1 MIPAMYL
8 LKVSRRLA
16 GIAGLRRP
24 ISRPPQLR
32 ILSRERPRLLGSIA
46 DLRHRFIGV
55 YPGWWVVG
63 ACCFLALFP
72 GAIFSYGFPVFYIP
86 IRDELM
92 LTDTQVSLIFALSRG
107 EAGIGGPIVG
117 WMVDKFDSRPIVLVF
132 GLMAGV
138 GLIFLAGV
146 ESYWVFVLV
155 YVGVVSVGNNSGFG
169 QTFLAV
175 INRWFVRRRAVG
187 MTIVITAYTA
197 GGAMLIPVLS
207 RGVDALGWRDV
218 MLYTG
223 IFVAVTVVPFAMMI
237 RRSPESVGIDLADV
251 GEAVEPTSGQTSS
264 AQASGRDFTV
274 AEALRTPAYWFI
286 LVASALRISVTSGVL
301 VHAIPIMVWKGTS
314 EQTGADVMALLFFV
328 SIPARLLIGISGMRL
343 PGQGVLFVGM
353 GAGAVSLLALNLV
366 PNIWIVFPFVAG
378 MAVLE
383 GASVLNWVLVGNIFG
398 RRSFATLTGIIS
410 VFYSAGMMLS
420 PLFLGWMVDRTG
432 GYTESLLILTVLY
445 GVSALLF
452 LIARSPRS
460 ARTDIADG
468 VADVAA
474 GQAREFGGKQRH
486 NH

>member
-1 MIPAMYL
+1 MI
-8 LKVSRRLA
+8 SS
-16 GIAGLRRP
+16 IAG
-24 ISRPPQLR
+24 
-32 ILSRERPRLLGSIA
+32 
-46 DLRHRFIGV
+46 LRHRFIGI
-55 YPGWWVVG
+55 YPGWWVLG

-86 IRDELM
+86 IREDLM

-107 EAGIGGPIVG
+107 EAGIGGPLVG

-138 GLIFLAGV
+138 GVIILSGV
-146 ESYWVFVLV
+146 DGYWIFVLV

-175 INRWFVRRRAVG
+175 MNRWFVRRRAVG

-197 GGAMLIPVLS
+197 GGAMLIPVIS
-207 RGVDALGWRDV
+207 RGIEALGWRDV

-223 IFVAVTVVPFAMMI
+223 IFVVVVVVPFALLI
-237 RRSPESVGIDLADV
+237 RRSPESMGIDLAEV
-251 GEAVEPTSGQTSS
+251 GEAVEPSTTATSS

-274 AEALRTPAYWFI
+274 AEALRTPTYWFI

-314 EQTGADVMALLFFV
+314 AQTGADMLSLLFFV
-328 SIPARLLIGISGMRL
+328 SIPARLLIGMSGMKL
-343 PGQGVLFVGM
+343 PGQGVLGVGM
-353 GAGAVSLLALNLV
+353 AVGAVSLLGLDLV
-366 PNIWIVFPFVAG
+366 PGTWIIFPFIAG

-445 GVSALLF
+445 GVSAGLF
-452 LIARSPRS
+452 IIARSPRTQ
-460 ARTDIADG
+460 RTDAETR
-468 VADVAA
+468 AA
-474 GQAREFGGKQRH
+474 GT
-486 NH
+486 

>member
-1 MIPAMYL
+1 MA
-8 LKVSRRLA
+8 SLA
-16 GIAGLRRP
+16 A
-24 ISRPPQLR
+24 
-32 ILSRERPRLLGSIA
+32 
-46 DLRHRFIGV
+46 LRHRFIGI
-55 YPGWWVVG
+55 YPGWWVLG

-86 IRDELM
+86 IREDLM

-138 GLIFLAGV
+138 GVIILSGV
-146 ESYWVFVLV
+146 DGYWIFVLV

-175 INRWFVRRRAVG
+175 MNRWFVRRRAVG

-207 RGVDALGWRDV
+207 RGIEALGWRDV

-223 IFVAVTVVPFAMMI
+223 IFVVVVVIPFALLI
-237 RRSPESVGIDLADV
+237 RRSPESMGIDLAEV
-251 GEAVEPTSGQTSS
+251 GEAVEQSTAGASS
-264 AQASGRDFTV
+264 AQASGQDFTV
-274 AEALRTPAYWFI
+274 GEALRTPTYWFI

-301 VHAIPIMVWKGTS
+301 VHAIPIMVWKGTT
-314 EQTGADVMALLFFV
+314 EQTGADMLALLFFV
-328 SIPARLLIGISGMRL
+328 SIPARLLIGMSGMKL
-343 PGQGVLFVGM
+343 PGQGVLGVGM
-353 GAGAVSLLALNLV
+353 GVGAVSLLGLDLV
-366 PNIWIVFPFVAG
+366 PGTWIILPFIAG
-378 MAVLE
+378 MAILE

-445 GVSALLF
+445 GVSAGLF
-452 LIARSPRS
+452 AIARAPRL
-460 ARTDIADG
+460 R
-468 VADVAA
+468 A
-474 GQAREFGGKQRH
+474 G
-486 NH
+486 

>member
-1 MIPAMYL
+1 MA
-8 LKVSRRLA
+8 SLA
-16 GIAGLRRP
+16 A
-24 ISRPPQLR
+24 
-32 ILSRERPRLLGSIA
+32 
-46 DLRHRFIGV
+46 LRHRFIGV

-107 EAGIGGPIVG
+107 EAGVGGPIVG

-138 GLIFLAGV
+138 GLIILAGV
-146 ESYWVFVLV
+146 DGYWIFVLV

-175 INRWFVRRRAVG
+175 TNRWFVRRRAIG
-187 MTIVITAYTA
+187 MTIVITAYTV

-207 RGVDALGWRDV
+207 RGVEAIGWRDV

-223 IFVAVTVVPFAMMI
+223 IFVAVVVVPFALLI
-237 RRSPESVGIDLADV
+237 RRSPESMGIDLAEV
-251 GEAVEPTSGQTSS
+251 GEAVEQSPTAASS
-264 AQASGRDFTV
+264 AQASGRDYTV
-274 AEALRTPAYWFI
+274 GEALRTPTYWFI

-328 SIPARLLIGISGMRL
+328 SIPARLLIGISGLKL
-343 PGQGVLFVGM
+343 PGQGVLGVGM
-353 GAGAVSLLALNLV
+353 GVGAVSLLALNLV
-366 PNIWIVFPFVAG
+366 DGVWIVFPFVAG
-378 MAVLE
+378 MAILE

-445 GVSALLF
+445 GVSAALF
-452 LIARSPRS
+452 AIARSPRGAGAAPRPVRAGR
-460 ARTDIADG
+460 AR
-468 VADVAA
+468 A
-474 GQAREFGGKQRH
+474 GCKRPIKKRLKRQPFFLRIPRDAPTLTLPHRERGLVTHHPKGRQSSRIC
-486 NH
+486 

>member
-1 MIPAMYL
+1 MA
-8 LKVSRRLA
+8 SLA
-16 GIAGLRRP
+16 A
-24 ISRPPQLR
+24 
-32 ILSRERPRLLGSIA
+32 
-46 DLRHRFIGV
+46 LRHRFIGI
-55 YPGWWVVG
+55 YPGWWVLG

-86 IRDELM
+86 IREDLM

-107 EAGIGGPIVG
+107 EAGIGGPLVG

-138 GLIFLAGV
+138 GVIILSGV
-146 ESYWVFVLV
+146 DGYWIFVLV

-175 INRWFVRRRAVG
+175 MNRWFVRRRAVG

-207 RGVDALGWRDV
+207 RGIEALGWRDV

-223 IFVAVTVVPFAMMI
+223 IFVVVVVIPFALFI
-237 RRSPESVGIDLADV
+237 RRSPESMGIDLAEV
-251 GEAVEPTSGQTSS
+251 GEAVEQSTTSTSS

-274 AEALRTPAYWFI
+274 AEALRTPTYWFI

-314 EQTGADVMALLFFV
+314 AQTGADVLSLLFFV
-328 SIPARLLIGISGMRL
+328 SIPARLLIGMSGMKL
-343 PGQGVLFVGM
+343 PGQGVLGVGM
-353 GAGAVSLLALNLV
+353 AVGGVSLLGLNLV
-366 PNIWIVFPFVAG
+366 TGTWIIFPFIAG

-432 GYTESLLILTVLY
+432 GYTESQLILTVLY
-445 GVSALLF
+445 GVSAGLF
-452 LIARSPRS
+452 AIARAPRP
-460 ARTDIADG
+460 
-468 VADVAA
+468 
-474 GQAREFGGKQRH
+474 RES
-486 NH
+486 

>member
-1 MIPAMYL
+1 MI
-8 LKVSRRLA
+8 S
-16 GIAGLRRP
+16 
-24 ISRPPQLR
+24 
-32 ILSRERPRLLGSIA
+32 SIA
-46 DLRHRFIGV
+46 ALKYRFIGI
-55 YPGWWVVG
+55 YPGWWVLG

-86 IRDELM
+86 IREDLM

-132 GLMAGV
+132 GLMAG
-138 GLIFLAGV
+138 IGV
-146 ESYWVFVLV
+146 IILSGVDGYWVFVLV

-175 INRWFVRRRAVG
+175 MNRWFVRRRAVG

-207 RGVDALGWRDV
+207 RGIEALGWRDV

-223 IFVAVTVVPFAMMI
+223 IFVVVVVIPFALLI
-237 RRSPESVGIDLADV
+237 RRSPESMGIDLAEV
-251 GEAVEPTSGQTSS
+251 GEAVEQSATATSS

-274 AEALRTPAYWFI
+274 GEALRTPTYWFI

-314 EQTGADVMALLFFV
+314 AQTGADMLSLLFFV
-328 SIPARLLIGISGMRL
+328 SIPARLLIGMSGMKL
-343 PGQGVLFVGM
+343 PGQGVLGVGM
-353 GAGAVSLLALNLV
+353 AVGAVSLLGLDLV
-366 PNIWIVFPFVAG
+366 PGTWIIFPFIAG

-445 GVSALLF
+445 GVSAGLF
-452 LIARSPRS
+452 IIARSPRAPRTEHD
-460 ARTDIADG
+460 AR
-468 VADVAA
+468 AA
-474 GQAREFGGKQRH
+474 GT
-486 NH
+486 

>member
-1 MIPAMYL
+1 MIA
-8 LKVSRRLA
+8 
-16 GIAGLRRP
+16 
-24 ISRPPQLR
+24 
-32 ILSRERPRLLGSIA
+32 SIT
-46 DLRHRFIGV
+46 DLRHRFIGI

-146 ESYWVFVLV
+146 DGYWLFVFV
-155 YVGVVSVGNNSGFG
+155 YVGIVSVGNNSGFG

-175 INRWFVRRRAVG
+175 VNRWFVRRRAMG
-187 MTIVITAYTA
+187 MTIVITAYTI

-207 RGVDALGWRDV
+207 RGVEALGWRDV

-223 IFVAVTVVPFAMMI
+223 IFVAVVVVPFSLMI
-237 RRSPESVGIDLADV
+237 RRSPESAGIDLADV
-251 GEAVEPTSGQTSS
+251 GEAVEQTSESASS
-264 AQASGRDFTV
+264 AQASGHDFTV
-274 AEALRTPAYWFI
+274 AEAMKTPTYWFI

-328 SIPARLLIGISGMRL
+328 SIPARLLIGMSGMKL
-343 PGQGVLFVGM
+343 PGQGVLAVGM
-353 GAGAVSLLALNLV
+353 GAGGVSLLALNLV
-366 PNIWIVFPFVAG
+366 PDLWIVFPFIAG
-378 MAVLE
+378 MAILE

-410 VFYSAGMMLS
+410 IFYSAGMMLS

-445 GVSALLF
+445 GASALLF
-452 LIARSPRS
+452 LIARAPRPPRS
-460 ARTDIADG
+460 A
-468 VADVAA
+468 
-474 GQAREFGGKQRH
+474 
-486 NH
+486 

>member
-1 MIPAMYL
+1 MASIAAL
-8 LKVSRRLA
+8 RSRFA
-16 GIAGLRRP
+16 GI
-24 ISRPPQLR
+24 
-32 ILSRERPRLLGSIA
+32 
-46 DLRHRFIGV
+46 
-55 YPGWWVVG
+55 YPGWWVLG

-86 IRDELM
+86 IREELM

-138 GLIFLAGV
+138 GVIILAGV
-146 ESYWVFVLV
+146 DGYWIFVLV

-175 INRWFVRRRAVG
+175 TNRWFVRRRAVG

-207 RGVDALGWRDV
+207 RGIEALGWRDV

-223 IFVAVTVVPFAMMI
+223 IFVVVAVVPFAMLI
-237 RRSPESVGIDLADV
+237 RRSPESMGIDLAEA
-251 GEAVEPTSGQTSS
+251 GEAVEQTAATTSS
-264 AQASGRDFTV
+264 ARASGRDFTV
-274 AEALRTPAYWFI
+274 GEALRTPTYWFI
-286 LVASALRISVTSGVL
+286 LAASALRISVTSGVL

-314 EQTGADVMALLFFV
+314 EQAGADVMALLFFV
-328 SIPARLLIGISGMRL
+328 SIPARLLIGFSGLRL
-343 PGQGVLFVGM
+343 PGQGVLGVGM
-353 GAGAVSLLALNLV
+353 AVGAVSLLALNLV
-366 PNIWIVFPFVAG
+366 PGIWIVFPFVAG
-378 MAVLE
+378 MAILE

-432 GYTESLLILTVLY
+432 GYTESLLILTGLY
-445 GVSALLF
+445 AASAALF
-452 LIARSPRS
+452 AVARAPRP
-460 ARTDIADG
+460 RT
-468 VADVAA
+468 
-474 GQAREFGGKQRH
+474 
-486 NH
+486 N

>member
-1 MIPAMYL
+1 MA
-8 LKVSRRLA
+8 SLA
-16 GIAGLRRP
+16 A
-24 ISRPPQLR
+24 
-32 ILSRERPRLLGSIA
+32 
-46 DLRHRFIGV
+46 LRHRFIGI
-55 YPGWWVVG
+55 YPGWWVLA

-86 IRDELM
+86 IREDLM

-107 EAGIGGPIVG
+107 EAGIGGPRVG

-138 GLIFLAGV
+138 GVIILSGV
-146 ESYWVFVLV
+146 DGYWIFVLV

-175 INRWFVRRRAVG
+175 MNRWFVRRRAVG

-207 RGVDALGWRDV
+207 RGIEALGWRDV

-223 IFVAVTVVPFAMMI
+223 IFVVVVVIPFALFI
-237 RRSPESVGIDLADV
+237 RRSPESMGIDLAEV
-251 GEAVEPTSGQTSS
+251 GEAVEQSTTSTSS

-274 AEALRTPAYWFI
+274 AEALRTPTYWFI

-314 EQTGADVMALLFFV
+314 AQTGADVLSLLFFV
-328 SIPARLLIGISGMRL
+328 SIPARLLIGMSGMKL
-343 PGQGVLFVGM
+343 PGQGVLGVGM
-353 GAGAVSLLALNLV
+353 AVGGVSLLGLNLV
-366 PNIWIVFPFVAG
+366 TGTWIIFPFIAG

-445 GVSALLF
+445 GVSAGLF
-452 LIARSPRS
+452 AIARAPRP
-460 ARTDIADG
+460 
-468 VADVAA
+468 
-474 GQAREFGGKQRH
+474 RES
-486 NH
+486 